1 MTSSGELHAT
11 RYWGY
16 DHDSGPNNQI
26 IDANGT
32 RYVEMHAISS
42 PGGLTSTPAKDDPQ
56 HGFEI
61 SYLRQLQDH
70 GAWSWGL
77 NVAFGYNRFDVEDD
91 RPLAGDVQRLSDRF
105 EVPLDEETGVR
116 YVPPAPYRG
125 TQSAG
130 PLLGS
135 EPIRAVTN
143 IVGGAS
149 VTGKRSFGADIFGFR
164 FGPYV
169 EFPLGNQGGIT
180 LGGGLALVVVSSDFS
195 FDETVTISG
204 LNPLVTNGSGGNADL
219 QLGGYVGANV
229 YWKPGKNWGL
239 FGGAQFQ
246 GAQNYAHTEN
256 GRTAVLSLD
265 QTVLVTVGMNYSF

>member
-1 MTSSGELHAT
+1 MKRMLHQRFVVGATLGALSSALAQTPTADTAAAAELAVKPAVTNQLNRISVGYQMSFNLSVRFRNLGGYPLRTGVNPGPATGFQENRVYDDGYNKLDDNLNSYGDLHAT
-11 RYWGY
+11 RFWGY

-135 EPIRAVTN
+135 EPI
-143 IVGGAS
+143 
-149 VTGKRSFGADIFGFR
+149 
-164 FGPYV
+164 
-169 EFPLGNQGGIT
+169 
-180 LGGGLALVVVSSDFS
+180 
-195 FDETVTISG
+195 
-204 LNPLVTNGSGGNADL
+204 
-219 QLGGYVGANV
+219 
-229 YWKPGKNWGL
+229 
-239 FGGAQFQ
+239 
-246 GAQNYAHTEN
+246 
-256 GRTAVLSLD
+256 
-265 QTVLVTVGMNYSF
+265 